1 LKLEAR
7 ASFAAHWGALKRTFE
22 QEAPALIEDFFRDSA
37 AADLALIETLVL
49 DGKCARGGLVM
60 LVCEALGGHRRDALP
75 RAVLIECVQ
84 AATLVH
90 DDVVDGDAIRRGQPA
105 LWTALGQRRA
115 ILLGDLLFATALM
128 RAAHLGYADV
138 KVLANAIGT
147 VASGAYREPL
157 DERDLALQ
165 VSAATLYERVIH
177 CKTGALFG
185 AAGRLGAIAAHAA
198 ENQVDAACAFATRV
212 GEAYQ
217 MADDITDLLEDD
229 ATADPQRAAALVL
242 LRAHFERGLSPAAAS
257 QARDSAP
264 GATCTH
270 RTLAPR
276 VAREIHR
283 RIRLARRE
291 IGDLTAGRPS
301 ALLHA
306 APRFLIDLKTP
317 RRDQGS
323 RALTSAEP

>member
-1 LKLEAR
+1 L
-7 ASFAAHWGALKRTFE
+7 S
-22 QEAPALIEDFFRDSA
+22 
-37 AADLALIETLVL
+37 ETLVL

-60 LVCEALGGHRRDALP
+60 LVCEALGGQRRDALP

-157 DERDLALQ
+157 DERDLARQ
-165 VSAATLYERVIH
+165 PSAATLYERVIH

-185 AAGRLGAIAAHAA
+185 AAGRLGAIAAGAA

-229 ATADPQRAAALVL
+229 AVADPQRAAALAL
-242 LRAHFERGLSPAAAS
+242 LRAHFERRPSPAAAS
-257 QARDSAP
+257 QARDSAHV
-264 GATCTH
+264 ATQHT
-270 RTLAPR
+270 RRALAPR

-306 APRFLIDLKTP
+306 APRFLIDLKAS